1 MKPKSIKLITNTIL
15 SAVLA
20 MGIGTTSAFANETQT
35 AAPESTAAAPV
46 TGSIGTSVTTTTQDS
61 ALSELPADFFYV
73 FKTIVIKIEIA
84 LTDDQVKQAKLHS
97 VITQERIKRAEVLII
112 EGKTDLAVETLQQ
125 SVAEQDQEI
134 EESLQSDKNENS
146 DEIQKQLR
154 DHIEALTIV
163 MAKVKN
169 PKAKA
174 ALAKNI
180 NKSKAKLLITIG
192 QPVEPAAPTTGVTKV
207 EVQLQAKPVK
217 TEEIEADDENDDDD
231 HEQYKDEDENDD
243 EDSDDKDEARKAIH
257 EKMKSERKA
266 AHEQYKHDRKISHEQ
281 SKKEHKETHE
291 KDNGDDED

>member
-35 AAPESTAAAPV
+35 AAHESTAPAPV
-46 TGSIGTSVTTTTQDS
+46 TGSTESSVTTTAPQS
-61 ALSELPADFFYV
+61 NLSELPADFFYL
-73 FKTIVIKIEIA
+73 FKTIVIKIEIV

-112 EGKTDLAVETLQQ
+112 KGKTDLAVETLQQ

-134 EESLQSDKNENS
+134 EESLQSDENESNE
-146 DEIQKQLR
+146 EIQDQLR
-154 DHIEALTIV
+154 HNIEALTIV

-180 NKSKAKLLITIG
+180 KKSKAKLLIIIE
-192 QPVEPAAPTTGVTKV
+192 QPGEPEEQKTGLTEV

-217 TEEIEADDENDDDD
+217 TEQVENDDDQKRF
-231 HEQYKDEDENDD
+231 EDEDKNDD
-243 EDSDDKDEARKAIH
+243 EDSGDKDEDRKAMQ

-266 AHEQYKHDRKISHEQ
+266 AQEQYKHDRKMAHEQ
-281 SKKEHKETHE
+281 SKKERKESHE
-291 KDNGDDED
+291 KSKGDNK